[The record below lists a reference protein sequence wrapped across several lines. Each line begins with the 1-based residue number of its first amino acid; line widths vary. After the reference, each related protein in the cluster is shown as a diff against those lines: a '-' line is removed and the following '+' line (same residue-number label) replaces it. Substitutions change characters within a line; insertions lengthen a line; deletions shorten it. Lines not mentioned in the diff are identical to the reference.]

1 MSENSKQPFSV
12 PSTTLNLKKELSI
25 QLSQLLPEVLA
36 DGKIDFEKLKEILGE
51 DLVDERERFGM
62 FWPGKKRALRAAQEA
77 TSATLTP
84 VVENSRNW
92 DSTGNLFIEGD
103 NLEVLK
109 ILQKHYH
116 RKLKMIYVDPPYNT
130 GKDFIYPDNYKEGLD
145 SYLEWTK
152 QVNEEG
158 KKVSTNSES
167 EGRFHSNWLNMMYP
181 RLKLARNLLSDDGV
195 IFISIDDNEQD
206 NLKKLCNEIFGE
218 ANFVAELPTIM
229 NLKGNNDQ
237 FGFAGTHEYTFVY
250 ARKIENLVL
259 GQYPIDEEGLEE
271 WESDERG
278 QFKRGANLKA
288 TGTNAPRAKRP
299 NLYFPIYIGPDLSVS
314 LDPVKGWTEIL
325 PITDGEE
332 MSWRWSRDK
341 FRNEIY
347 DVIVLKAGDGFTL
360 YKKQRPGLGDI
371 PSSKPKSTFYKP
383 EYSSG
388 NGTAAVKEL
397 FDGKKVFDNPK
408 PLALLRDFLLIGSSK
423 ECIVMDLFAGSAS
436 LAHAVLDLN
445 RQDGGNRKTISI
457 QLPEPVGEDSE
468 AEALGYRT
476 IADVARSRIKKA
488 AEKFEA
494 QLDLLSDYDGESDY
508 GFRSFK
514 LTDTNFTKWQATS
527 EIANNALEQHIL
539 DLRESANNS
548 ATPSSLLFEILLKQG
563 YSLSEK
569 FKTLNIDGIEVQ
581 SVGDNLL
588 IAYLNEGM
596 KPSLAQFKSILDLK
610 PARFAVLE
618 DVFSGD
624 DQLKTN
630 LAQECKSRNI
640 ELWTA

>member
-1 MSENSKQPFSV
+1 MSDNSNQPFSV
-12 PSTTLNLKKELSI
+12 PSGTPNLKNELSV
-25 QLSQLLPEVLA
+25 QLSQLMPEVFA
-36 DGKIDFEKLKEILGE
+36 DGRIDIEKLKEMLGE
-51 DLVDERERFGM
+51 DLADDRERFGM
-62 FWPGKKRALRAAQEA
+62 FWPGKKRALRAAQES
-77 TSATLTP
+77 TSATLSP
-84 VVENSRNW
+84 ILEESRSW
-92 DSTGNLFIEGD
+92 ESTGNLFIEGD

-181 RLKLARNLLSDDGV
+181 RLKLARNLLADDGV

-237 FGFAGTHEYTFVY
+237 FGFAGTHEYTLVY
-250 ARKIENLVL
+250 ARKIDNLTL

-288 TGTNAPRAKRP
+288 TGTNAPRTRRP
-299 NLYFPIYIGPDLSVS
+299 NLYFPLYVGPDMTVSV
-314 LDPVKGWTEIL
+314 DEIKGWTEVL
-325 PITDGEE
+325 PITDGEK
-332 MSWRWSRDK
+332 MSWRWSKDK
-341 FRNEIY
+341 FRNETY
-347 DVIVLKAGDGFTL
+347 DVIVVKAGDGFTF

-371 PSSKPKSTFYKP
+371 PSTKPKSTFYKP

-388 NGTAAVKEL
+388 NGTAAVKDL
-397 FDGKKVFDNPK
+397 FDGRKVFDNPK
-408 PLALLRDFLLIGSSK
+408 PLALLKDFLLIGSSK
-423 ECIVMDLFAGSAS
+423 ECIVMDMFAGSAS
-436 LAHAVLDLN
+436 LAHAVLELN
-445 RQDGGNRKTISI
+445 RQDGGSRKTISI

-468 AEALGYRT
+468 AESLGYKT
-476 IADVARSRIKKA
+476 IADVARARIKKA
-488 AEKFEA
+488 AEKYEG
-494 QLDLLSDYDGESDY
+494 QLDLLSDFDGVSDF

-527 EIANNALEQHIL
+527 EIASNAIEQHIL
-539 DLRESANNS
+539 NLRDSADNN
-548 ATPSSLLFEILLKQG
+548 ATAISLLFEILLKQG

-569 FKTLNIDGIEVQ
+569 YKTLTIDGLEIQ
-581 SVGDNLL
+581 SVGENLL
-588 IAYLNEGM
+588 VAYLNEEA
-596 KPSLAQFKSILDLK
+596 KPSLDQMKSVLDLK
-610 PARFAVLE
+610 PARFVILE

-624 DQLKTN
+624 DELKTN
-630 LAQECKSRNI
+630 LFQECKSRKI